1 MKTLCALAL
10 ALATSAATVFS
21 QKTVE
26 TLAPSPAPA
35 EDESPW
41 SFRVAPYLWLTSVSG
56 TVGAGPL
63 SADANL
69 GASDALS
76 KLTFGF
82 MVLTEVGY
90 DRWSLE
96 NDLIY
101 ARFQTSKETPG
112 PLFGQL
118 NSTLDQFQWTSL
130 LGYRVIQTQR
140 FSFDLQAGFRMLSL
154 GLDLELTPG
163 LLEGRSRSFTRT
175 WIDPVIGFRSRA
187 YLTDWLFVVARGD
200 IGGFGA
206 NSELTWQAFAGAGA
220 QISRWAAFVAG
231 YRAIG
236 YDYDQAGFS
245 YEITTYGPVAG
256 FELSF

>member
-1 MKTLCALAL
+1 MWKFFLLLLLPSAVFAGSTAEKIE
-10 ALATSAATVFS
+10 ATIPPEQEKSG
-21 QKTVE
+21 
-26 TLAPSPAPA
+26 
-35 EDESPW
+35 W
-41 SFRVAPYLWLTSVSG
+41 HFRVAPYLWLTSVSG
-56 TVGAGPL
+56 TVGVGPL
-63 SADANL
+63 SADANI

-82 MVLTEVGY
+82 MVLAEVGY
-90 DRWSLE
+90 DRWSFE
-96 NDLIY
+96 NDVIY
-101 ARFQTSKETPG
+101 ARFQTSTETPG
-112 PLFGQL
+112 PLFGEL
-118 NSTLDQFQWTSL
+118 NSTLNQFQWTIL
-130 LGYRVIQTQR
+130 LGYRVIETER

-163 LLEGRSRSFTRT
+163 LLEGRSRSFSRT
-175 WIDPVIGFRSRA
+175 WVDPIIGFRSRA
-187 YLTDWLFVVARGD
+187 YLTDWLFVIARGD

-245 YEITTYGPVAG
+245 YDITTYGPVAG

>member
-1 MKTLCALAL
+1 MLKFFLLLLLPAAVFAGTAMEKVE
-10 ALATSAATVFS
+10 ATIPPEQENSG
-21 QKTVE
+21 
-26 TLAPSPAPA
+26 
-35 EDESPW
+35 W
-41 SFRVAPYLWLTSVSG
+41 HFRVAPYLWLTSVSG
-56 TVGAGPL
+56 SVGAGPL
-63 SADANL
+63 SADANI

-90 DRWSLE
+90 DRWSFE
-96 NDLIY
+96 NDVIY
-101 ARFQTSKETPG
+101 AQFQTSAETPG
-112 PLFGQL
+112 PRFGQL
-118 NSTLDQFQWTSL
+118 NSTLNQFQWTSL
-130 LGYRVIQTQR
+130 LGYRVIEAKR
-140 FSFDLQAGFRMLSL
+140 FTFDLQAGFRMLSL

-163 LLEGRSRSFTRT
+163 LLEGRSRSFSRT
-175 WIDPVIGFRSRA
+175 WVDPIIGFRSRA
-187 YLTDWLFVVARGD
+187 YLTDWLFVIARGD

-220 QISRWAAFVAG
+220 QISSWAAFVIG

-245 YEITTYGPVAG
+245 YDVTTYGPVAG

>member
-1 MKTLCALAL
+1 MRKFLLLLAFPAAVFAGPVTEEVGALTPPEL
-10 ALATSAATVFS
+10 EKSG
-21 QKTVE
+21 
-26 TLAPSPAPA
+26 
-35 EDESPW
+35 W
-41 SFRVAPYLWLTSVSG
+41 HFRVAPYLWLTSVCG

-82 MVLTEVGY
+82 MVLTEIGY
-90 DRWSLE
+90 DRWSFE
-96 NDLIY
+96 NDVIY

-112 PLFGQL
+112 PRFGQL
-118 NSTLDQFQWTSL
+118 NSTLNQFQWTSL
-130 LGYRVIQTQR
+130 LGYRVIETER

-163 LLEGRSRSFTRT
+163 LLEGRSRSFSRT

-206 NSELTWQAFAGAGA
+206 NSELTWQAFAGAGV

-245 YEITTYGPVAG
+245 YDVTTYGPVAG

>member
-1 MKTLCALAL
+1 MRKFLFLLAL
-10 ALATSAATVFS
+10 PAAVFAGPVTDEVRALTPPEPENSG
-21 QKTVE
+21 
-26 TLAPSPAPA
+26 
-35 EDESPW
+35 W
-41 SFRVAPYLWLTSVSG
+41 HFRVAPYLWLTSVSG

-82 MVLTEVGY
+82 MVLTEIGY
-90 DRWSLE
+90 DRWSFE
-96 NDLIY
+96 NDVIY

-118 NSTLDQFQWTSL
+118 NSTLNQFQWTSL
-130 LGYRVIQTQR
+130 LGYRVVETKR

-163 LLEGRSRSFTRT
+163 LLKGRSRSFSRT

-245 YEITTYGPVAG
+245 YDVTTYGPVAG

>member
-1 MKTLCALAL
+1 MRKFLLLLAFPTAVFAGAVTDEFRAL
-10 ALATSAATVFS
+10 TPPQEENSG
-21 QKTVE
+21 
-26 TLAPSPAPA
+26 
-35 EDESPW
+35 W
-41 SFRVAPYLWLTSVSG
+41 HFRVAPYLWLTSVSG

-76 KLTFGF
+76 KLTLGF
-82 MVLTEVGY
+82 MVLTEIGY
-90 DRWSLE
+90 DRWSFE
-96 NDLIY
+96 NDVIY
-101 ARFQTSKETPG
+101 AQFQTSAETPG

-118 NSTLDQFQWTSL
+118 NSTLNQFQWTSL
-130 LGYRVIQTQR
+130 LGYRVIQTER

-163 LLEGRSRSFTRT
+163 LLEGRSRSFSRT

>member
-1 MKTLCALAL
+1 MRKFLILLAL
-10 ALATSAATVFS
+10 PAAVFAG
-21 QKTVE
+21 TI
-26 TLAPSPAPA
+26 T
-35 EDESPW
+35 DEVRPLTPPQEENSGW
-41 SFRVAPYLWLTSVSG
+41 HFRVAPYLWLTSVSG

-82 MVLTEVGY
+82 MVLTEIGY
-90 DRWSLE
+90 DRWSIE
-96 NDLIY
+96 NDVIY

-112 PLFGQL
+112 PRFGQL
-118 NSTLDQFQWTSL
+118 NSTLNQFQWTSL
-130 LGYRVIQTQR
+130 LGYRVIQTER
-140 FSFDLQAGFRMLSL
+140 FSFDLQGGFRMLSL

-163 LLEGRSRSFTRT
+163 LLNGRFRSFSRT

-187 YLTDWLFVVARGD
+187 YLSDWLFVIARGD

-256 FELSF
+256 FELRF